1 MADTYQNV
9 KVDPI
14 AEAAIVEL
22 LANVFNG
29 VAYMDADT
37 VRHNIELATDDG
49 MSKSDRSIR
58 VELANYLLSH
68 FSLVFVGLIVNK
80 EFRETFKE
88 AVSVEIAL
96 DNKDEEFVKRIRSEM
111 QDGANLPTKGNFVVN
126 FGSYN
131 ENIYKKLNGKLSNS
145 FSKITQYDDTMS
157 ELIEELTDD
166 DMIDIGFCASN
177 FMYLIRAFAKNPLF
191 ANYVKTV
198 VYNVQVTLGIK
209 Y

>member
-1 MADTYQNV
+1 MSYENV

-22 LANVFNG
+22 LSNLFND

-37 VRHNIELATDDG
+37 VRHNIELATENG

-68 FSLVFVGLIVNK
+68 FSLIFVGLVVNE

-96 DNKDEEFVKRIRSEM
+96 DNKDEAFVKNIRSEM
-111 QDGANLPTKGNFVVN
+111 QDGESSPSKGNFVVN
-126 FGSYN
+126 FGVYN
-131 ENIYKKLNGKLSNS
+131 DNIYRKLNGKLSSS
-145 FSKITQYDDTMS
+145 FDKITQYDDTMS
-157 ELIEELTDD
+157 ELIDDLTDD
-166 DMIDIGFCASN
+166 EMIGIGFCVSN

-198 VYNVQVTLGIK
+198 VHNVQNTLGIK